1 MQKRIL
7 LIDDDKDDA
16 ELFVDALQETGT
28 DAAFNHY
35 NDGIEALA
43 RLAEPDFRRPDVIF
57 LDINMPAVDGW
68 ECLRRIKQVALL
80 KNIPIVMYSTSN
92 LLEKGVSPSDVG
104 AAAFLTKP
112 DSFNELKRKLSEL
125 LGTLFQ

>member
-28 DAAFNHY
+28 DADFNHY
-35 NDGIEALA
+35 HNGIEALA
-43 RLAEPDFRRPDVIF
+43 RLAEPDSRQPDVIF
-57 LDINMPAVDGW
+57 LDINMPVVDGW

-92 LLEKGVSPSDVG
+92 LQEKGVSPSDVG
-104 AAAFLTKP
+104 ATAFLTKP
-112 DSFNELKRKLSEL
+112 DSFSELKRKLSEL
-125 LGTLFQ
+125 LGMLFQ

>member
-28 DAAFNHY
+28 SADFDHY
-35 NDGIEALA
+35 HNGIEALA
-43 RLAEPDFRRPDVIF
+43 RLAEADSHRPDVIF
-57 LDINMPAVDGW
+57 LDINMPVVDGW

-92 LLEKGVSPSDVG
+92 LQEKGVSPADVG
-104 AAAFLTKP
+104 ATAFLTKP
-112 DSFNELKRKLSEL
+112 DSFSELKRKLSEL
-125 LGTLFQ
+125 LGMLFQ